1 MPSAR
6 SELGR
11 GGRIASLVSSS
22 GQEWLW
28 HRARASER
36 DGLGPSPNFVDIG
49 GVDEC
54 IRTISGTP
62 DHGAMWTKVGE
73 GSDEDAVASTDE
85 FVLHRRIISADAPVL
100 NSHLVA
106 EPGHRLLLAGTPPP
120 SSNPAGAMASPR
132 GGGRR
137 ARPAGRG
144 GRNGNDALASGARPE
159 GLRSSGQSTAGPH
172 CFAYRPAL
180 ESLRY
185 TARTAG

>member
-1 MPSAR
+1 MLSAR

-28 HRARASER
+28 HGARASER

-49 GVDEC
+49 GVDERV
-54 IRTISGTP
+54 RTISGTP

-106 EPGHRLLLAGTPPP
+106 EPGHRLLLAWHALVELEPGLSNGVPP
-120 SSNPAGAMASPR
+120 R
-132 GGGRR
+132 GGRR
-137 ARPAGRG
+137 ARLAGRG
-144 GRNGNDALASGARPE
+144 APNGNDALAGCARP
-159 GLRSSGQSTAGPH
+159 
-172 CFAYRPAL
+172 
-180 ESLRY
+180 
-185 TARTAG
+185 

>member
-132 GGGRR
+132 GGDAVP
-137 ARPAGRG
+137 ARPVEEGETVTMRWPVVLGRKG
-144 GRNGNDALASGARPE
+144 CDPQGNRRRVRIVLPTGRPWRV
-159 GLRSSGQSTAGPH
+159 
-172 CFAYRPAL
+172 
-180 ESLRY
+180 
-185 TARTAG
+185 

>member
-1 MPSAR
+1 MLSAR

-49 GVDEC
+49 GVDERV
-54 IRTISGTP
+54 RTISGTP

-73 GSDEDAVASTDE
+73 GSAEDAVVSAEDAVVSTEDAVVSTEE

-106 EPGHRLLLAGTPPP
+106 EPGHRLLLAWYALVELEPGLSNGVPP
-120 SSNPAGAMASPR
+120 R
-132 GGGRR
+132 GGRR
-137 ARPAGRG
+137 ARLAGRG
-144 GRNGNDALASGARPE
+144 ARNGNDALAGCARP
-159 GLRSSGQSTAGPH
+159 
-172 CFAYRPAL
+172 
-180 ESLRY
+180 
-185 TARTAG
+185 